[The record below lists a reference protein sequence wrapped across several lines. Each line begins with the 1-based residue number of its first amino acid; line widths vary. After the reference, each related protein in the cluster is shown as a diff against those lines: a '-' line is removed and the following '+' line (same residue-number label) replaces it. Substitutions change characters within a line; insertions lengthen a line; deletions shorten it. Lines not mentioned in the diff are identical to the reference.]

1 MGWTYYNAE
10 HYKNGTID
18 IFDLAAAKYGMT
30 HGFKDEAARKAADV
44 DGDGSVTV
52 RDIVQIQKYLLGLI
66 RNFQTV

>member
-1 MGWTYYNAE
+1 
-10 HYKNGTID
+10 
-18 IFDLAAAKYGMT
+18 
-30 HGFKDEAARKAADV
+30 EAARKAADV